1 MGDKKYCEDAK
12 LIEEIDLMLGEY
24 LAGGFGDLEDNPRLK
39 ALLDEAEGYATDA
52 MTEGRELAY
61 PEEFVRR
68 YFEGKDP
75 KEIDE

>member
-12 LIEEIDLMLGEY
+12 LIEEIDLMLDEY